1 MNVRRISAFVLL
13 IMNADTWQKL
23 KTLFHAAL
31 DLGPA
36 DRAAFLATECDGDAD
51 VRSQVEELLSAH
63 DDAGTFLNS
72 PALERSSVVVSEE
85 SEDLS
90 NSS

>member
-13 IMNADTWQKL
+13 IMNAETWQKL

-72 PALERSSVVVSEE
+72 PAWERSSVVVSEE